1 VSPKPRTDD
10 PEADVRPPGLG
21 RTGTRALEVAES
33 LIYGGIALFL
43 VLSVL
48 SAFVLLAV
56 AAKTPW
62 GR

>member
-1 VSPKPRTDD
+1 MSPKPRTDD

-43 VLSVL
+43 VLS
-48 SAFVLLAV
+48 AFVLLAV

-62 GR
+62 GW